1 MTGFDPARQPVVV
14 FPGRKGEKRCYIH
27 GWLVEM
33 FKWSGWIWP
42 TMPLEH
48 PAARRHGGRIY
59 LNRKDVKRGVV
70 LVPGTLVEF
79 YLYEDEKGLGAEC
92 CTWCA
97 HPRWQPRDLFFH
109 RTVQSSMIYHQ
120 QLMKIRASL
129 GNSWGSDFRRA
140 TSGSKYVMDYYSVDL
155 TTLEDANKNESA
167 GDGSSTALS
176 TDCPS
181 TTLSPSIPTVFPV
194 ASLLHANATY
204 TGRMSMTDANVG
216 ENSWSDSEDSQTEAD
231 LHFPSKAMSAGA
243 ILDIGPPPGLP
254 IPPALQA
261 RFGAWGQA

>member
-1 MTGFDPARQPVVV
+1 MKGLDPARQPVVV
-14 FPGRKGEKRCYIH
+14 FPGRKGERRCYIH
-27 GWLVEM
+27 GWLTEM

-42 TMPLEH
+42 TMPLQH

-59 LNRKDVKRGVV
+59 VNRKDVKPGVV

-79 YLYEDEKGLGAEC
+79 YLYEDEQGLGAEC

-97 HPRWQPRDLFFH
+97 HPHWQPRDLLFQH
-109 RTVQSSMIYHQ
+109 TVQSPMIYRQ
-120 QLMKIRASL
+120 QLMKMRASL
-129 GNSWGSDFRRA
+129 CKSWGPNSQKA
-140 TSGSKYVMDYYSVDL
+140 NSGAKYVMDYYSVDL
-155 TTLEDANKNESA
+155 TTLEDANKNDSA
-167 GDGSSTALS
+167 GDGSSTARS

-194 ASLLHANATY
+194 ASLLNANVTD
-204 TGRMSMTDANVG
+204 TGLLSMTDANIG
-216 ENSWSDSEDSQTEAD
+216 ENTWSDSEDGQTEVNMP
-231 LHFPSKAMSAGA
+231 FPSELMSAEA

-261 RFGAWGQA
+261 RFEAWRQS